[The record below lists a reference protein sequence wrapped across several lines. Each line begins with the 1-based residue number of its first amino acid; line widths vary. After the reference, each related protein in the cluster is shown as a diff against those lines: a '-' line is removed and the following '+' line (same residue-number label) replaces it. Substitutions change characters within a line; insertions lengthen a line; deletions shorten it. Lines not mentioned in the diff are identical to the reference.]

1 MTMRS
6 PPPLWLALTVLFV
19 SSCFWGLTWWPL
31 KQIAALGLSG
41 VPLILVAYGGVGLLL
56 TPVLWATR
64 HAWRPHWRKL
74 LLVFTCGG
82 VANLAFPYSLI
93 HGEVI
98 RSMALFYLLPVWG
111 VLGGKLFLD
120 ERIGRWRLLAVVLAL
135 TGAVL
140 LLGGPAILAAPPSF
154 IDLIAILSGF
164 AFAMTNLSFR
174 ATPELPVPSK
184 LAALFLACFLFAGGF
199 VLLDGD
205 PFPVVAAATWGW
217 ALLFGIGMILVI
229 TSATQWAVTHMEAGK
244 SSIVMVMELVSAVI
258 SAALIAGDTMSP
270 LEMAGG
276 ALILT
281 ATVLEA
287 LAPPPAPGPVTA

>member
-1 MTMRS
+1 MRVLTA
-6 PPPLWLALTVLFV
+6 PPLWLALTVLFV

-41 VPLILVAYGGVGLLL
+41 LPLILVAYGGVGLLL

-64 HAWRPHWRKL
+64 AAWRPHWRKL
-74 LLVFTCGG
+74 LLVFACGG
-82 VANLAFPYSLI
+82 VANLAFPYSMI

-111 VLGGKLFLD
+111 VLGGRLFLG
-120 ERIGRWRLLAVVLAL
+120 ERIGRWRLLAVTLAL
-135 TGAVL
+135 SGALL
-140 LLGGPAILAAPPSF
+140 LLGGPALLAAPPSF

-199 VLLDGD
+199 VLLDGV
-205 PFPVVAAATWGW
+205 PFPAVAPATLGW
-217 ALLFGIGMILVI
+217 ALLFGVGMILVI

-258 SAALIAGDTMSP
+258 SAAFIAGDTMSP

-276 ALILT
+276 ALILS

-287 LAPPPAPGPVTA
+287 LAPPSPPAART